1 MGTVL
6 SVIDF
11 LVLLTIVISASRWVW
26 KQPAQGFGPLLLS
39 ICITLALLIFA
50 TVSFTAAYGLTEGS
64 SLSQGILLIF
74 LVAIAIAARMSWA
87 NNPAE

>member
-1 MGTVL
+1 MGIVL

-50 TVSFTAAYGLTEGS
+50 TVSFTAGSGLAAGS

-74 LVAIAIAARMSWA
+74 LIAIAIVTRMSWA

>member
-1 MGTVL
+1 MGIAL

-26 KQPAQGFGPLLLS
+26 RQPAQGFGPLLLS

-50 TVSFTAAYGLTEGS
+50 TVSFTAAYGLAAGS
-64 SLSQGILLIF
+64 SLSQVILLIF
-74 LVAIAIAARMSWA
+74 LIAIAIVARISWA
-87 NNPAE
+87 NHPAE